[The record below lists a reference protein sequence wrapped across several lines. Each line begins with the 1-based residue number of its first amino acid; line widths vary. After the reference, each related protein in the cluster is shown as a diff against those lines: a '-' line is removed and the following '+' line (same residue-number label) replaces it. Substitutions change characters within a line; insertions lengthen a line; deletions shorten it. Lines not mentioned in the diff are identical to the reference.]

1 MARMLD
7 AVSGSAE
14 SGSTSEQRAEEHIQ
28 QPYRVG
34 FEPSGIIIM
43 IVNRSN
49 CTVTVTGT
57 RNLNLVRAGTTF
69 SLRLAVTVP

>member
-14 SGSTSEQRAEEHIQ
+14 SSSTSEQRADEHNP

-34 FEPSGIIIM
+34 FEQCLLGSDSHEAAAATARQEDKEAESGI
-43 IVNRSN
+43 RSN
-49 CTVTVTGT
+49 CVTVCIP
-57 RNLNLVRAGTTF
+57 L
-69 SLRLAVTVP
+69 